1 MSISAQWC
9 KVIQGF
15 SLSKRFRDLVCCN
28 VALHACNKAFQWRT
42 ALELLRTFPQVFVR
56 PDAVSYNVLTGDRW
70 QHASVF
76 VQEMTAGSIRATM
89 KWYNR
94 AGHVA
99 SGGWS
104 QGWSRTVSFFQSA
117 QEAQIPPDAVTLNTL
132 LSARGHRWDW
142 ALVSWK
148 MMKMARAARKV
159 TDLSSTDQ
167 VTSSTGLTTGLTGD
181 QVTNAI
187 LISIKTWMESL
198 AFLQD
203 LRWNRHKPSCMI
215 CSAAI
220 KTIERSNC
228 WTAAF
233 DLLQH
238 SNADVTSYSA
248 TAACLPEQIW
258 PQALCLM
265 KTVSQEG
272 LQNDVVSLNSVL
284 GVLGQ
289 RWNLAAQ
296 VFERISTAQLEAS
309 QTSHCSVLHLLDQAD
324 SMAVQTSAPTW
335 QIWQMA
341 LKSLLSFHGTAVEI
355 DTASYNAVLAS
366 CEKCGRWRECLR
378 LLEVMDGD
386 QDDLPDELTFN
397 AVICIL
403 AETTDQGCALLSKPP
418 LQHCGQSTLRRCAKL
433 TMVSATSGGAAAQ
446 ALRALRRAAQLHTER
461 RASATKPAKLD
472 AVRTRGRGRAMLGS
486 SQPDP
491 VPCSQPSATQ
501 PSSQLPSSQLP
512 SSQMPSSQLPSSQ
525 LPSSQLYSS
534 QLPLSQADTLAGDKC
549 GSQRDP
555 RDVLAS
561 MSTQTP
567 LSNVPPSSLDTLPSQ
582 AAMPEAVPA
591 KQAPL
596 RAAAQAPAAFQA
608 VQAPQSGVAEAA
620 AALAAALATFAGS
633 GASQEVVRRRYRCKA
648 PPPGPS
654 TPPSSIRRRS
664 PSSTQRKRKPVRK
677 VKSRAEVI
685 KEVCSKTIWAS
696 VSRLSEEVRKME
708 KERAAHRTRCQ
719 KAVTE
724 ALRLLNDHQKACK
737 ESSEAFAGT
746 AKAADAALA
755 AVAALERS
763 QGAEHSR
770 LPVPTNSLRASM
782 AGHSVLPPP
791 GQLKKRVRRID
802 GITASNCI

>member
-1 MSISAQWC
+1 
-9 KVIQGF
+9 
-15 SLSKRFRDLVCCN
+15 
-28 VALHACNKAFQWRT
+28 
-42 ALELLRTFPQVFVR
+42 
-56 PDAVSYNVLTGDRW
+56 
-70 QHASVF
+70 
-76 VQEMTAGSIRATM
+76 
-89 KWYNR
+89 
-94 AGHVA
+94 
-99 SGGWS
+99 
-104 QGWSRTVSFFQSA
+104 
-117 QEAQIPPDAVTLNTL
+117 
-132 LSARGHRWDW
+132 
-142 ALVSWK
+142 
-148 MMKMARAARKV
+148 
-159 TDLSSTDQ
+159 
-167 VTSSTGLTTGLTGD
+167 
-181 QVTNAI
+181 
-187 LISIKTWMESL
+187 
-198 AFLQD
+198 
-203 LRWNRHKPSCMI
+203 
-215 CSAAI
+215 
-220 KTIERSNC
+220 
-228 WTAAF
+228 
-233 DLLQH
+233 
-238 SNADVTSYSA
+238 
-248 TAACLPEQIW
+248 
-258 PQALCLM
+258 
-265 KTVSQEG
+265 
-272 LQNDVVSLNSVL
+272 
-284 GVLGQ
+284 
-289 RWNLAAQ
+289 
-296 VFERISTAQLEAS
+296 
-309 QTSHCSVLHLLDQAD
+309 
-324 SMAVQTSAPTW
+324 
-335 QIWQMA
+335 
-341 LKSLLSFHGTAVEI
+341 
-355 DTASYNAVLAS
+355 
-366 CEKCGRWRECLR
+366 
-378 LLEVMDGD
+378 
-386 QDDLPDELTFN
+386 
-397 AVICIL
+397 
-403 AETTDQGCALLSKPP
+403 
-418 LQHCGQSTLRRCAKL
+418 
-433 TMVSATSGGAAAQ
+433 MVSASTSGGAAAQ

-472 AVRTRGRGRAMLGS
+472 AARTRGRGRAMLGS

-501 PSSQLPSSQLP
+501 PLSQL
-512 SSQMPSSQLPSSQ
+512 PSSQLPSSQ
-525 LPSSQLYSS
+525 LPSSQLHSS

-567 LSNVPPSSLDTLPSQ
+567 LSNVPPSSLDTLPASQ

-596 RAAAQAPAAFQA
+596 RAAQAPAAF
-608 VQAPQSGVAEAA
+608 QAPQSGVAEAA